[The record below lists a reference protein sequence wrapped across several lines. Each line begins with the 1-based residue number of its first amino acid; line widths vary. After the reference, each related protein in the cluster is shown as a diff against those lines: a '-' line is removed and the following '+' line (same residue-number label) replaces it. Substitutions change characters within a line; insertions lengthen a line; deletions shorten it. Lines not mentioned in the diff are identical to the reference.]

1 MINFE
6 VRYTVR
12 FLMKSIRL
20 HTIIPIFF
28 FLFVTIESKQLSYTN
43 PVISGSY
50 PDPSICRVGDDYYI
64 VNSSFEYFPGL
75 PIHHSRDLVNWELIG
90 YGLHRESQC
99 NGKMNLVNVQSD
111 GGIHAPSI
119 RHHNGTFYIIT
130 TNVYSHGPGE
140 ETEMINFIITSD
152 NIEGPWSEPHII
164 EGAPGIDPDI
174 IFDDDGT
181 VWYVGTHSPSKPN
194 FNGEGEIWLQQLN
207 INTWSLTGERYF
219 LWRGALF
226 YGTWAEGPHIYK
238 RNGYYYLVIAE
249 GGTGLNHAVMIS
261 VSDNITGPY
270 VPNDRNPIL
279 TSRHLTNDYWVNSV
293 GHGDLVQTKNGTWYM
308 VALGIRS
315 ELETFSSMGRE
326 THLIPVTWEQEKFP
340 WKYSKIDKQWVSLP
354 NKQRFEKLRLVN
366 YEWPVCSPLTGRV
379 EKQYPLPIRGR
390 PQSKD
395 YRFKDSFNKK
405 KLNLEWNFR
414 RVPQKGTYNINPKNG
429 YLRLYSSKNVIKNR
443 KSCSLM
449 GIRQKETNFTFL
461 AKMRFNP
468 NMYGIDAG
476 VSLFQKDDNY
486 LTFTVEYS
494 EGKYFLKLIL
504 KEKDLAPNIVQR
516 TPIKSYNGSITFKIV
531 SENNS
536 YNIYYT
542 LGNKKSFTLFK
553 TIGPDKLL
561 SKGYTGGYLGV
572 YCTSNG
578 KEAREYADFD
588 KVEYY

>member
-12 FLMKSIRL
+12 FLMKSIRV
-20 HTIIPIFF
+20 HTIILIFF
-28 FLFVTIESKQLSYTN
+28 FLFVTAESKQLSYTN

-130 TNVYSHGPGE
+130 TNVYSRGPGE

-181 VWYVGTHSPSKPN
+181 VWYVGTHSPSEPN
-194 FNGEGEIWLQQLN
+194 FNGEGEIWLQELDLK
-207 INTWSLTGERYF
+207 TWSLTGERYF

-293 GHGDLVQTKNGTWYM
+293 GHGDLVQTKNGNWYM

-315 ELETFSSMGRE
+315 EFETFSSMGRE

-366 YEWPVCSPLTGRV
+366 YEWPVCSPITGRV

-390 PQSKD
+390 PQRKN

-405 KLNLEWNFR
+405 KLDLEWNFR
-414 RVPQKGTYNINPKNG
+414 RVPQKGTYNINSENG
-429 YLRLYSSKNVIKNR
+429 YLRLYSSNNVIKNR

-476 VSLFQKDDNY
+476 VSLFQKDDSY

-494 EGKYFLKLIL
+494 EGEYFLKLIL
-504 KEKDLAPNIVQR
+504 KEKDLSPNIVQR
-516 TPIKSYNGSITFKIV
+516 TPIKSYDGSVTFKIV

-536 YNIYYT
+536 YDIYYT

-553 TIGPDKLL
+553 KIGPDKLL
-561 SKGYTGGYLGV
+561 SKGYTGAYLGV

-578 KEAREYADFD
+578 KEAKEYAEFD